1 MRPFTDVLRDHRGGK
16 LVEQLTERFG
26 KVLEAV
32 EDTGK
37 PGSITV
43 TLKVSPSKGDEDV
56 MEVVPSIKS
65 VVPEPDLPKA
75 LFYSDGEGSL
85 LRDPPRGGRLFDA
98 GEIEGDRDERAERRR
113 RSGTD

>member
-16 LVEQLTERFG
+16 LVNQLTERLA

-32 EDTGK
+32 EETGK
-37 PGSITV
+37 AGSITL

-56 MEVVPSIKS
+56 LEVVPAIKS
-65 VVPEPDLPKA
+65 VVPEADLPKA

-85 LRDPPRGGRLFDA
+85 LREPPKGGALFSA
-98 GEIEGDRDERAERRR
+98 DERESDEPRRR
-113 RSGTD
+113 RGGE